1 MFTKSN
7 GSRLTIALL
16 SLGLLAATSE
26 IAAAG
31 WAKNHPGRAEVNAR
45 LTVQK
50 WRINQAEKHGK
61 ITAAQAHTLRKDDRF
76 IRKEERFEASQ
87 HGGHITRSEWKSLN
101 QQENGVSKHIP

>member
-7 GSRLTIALL
+7 GSRFAIALM
-16 SLGLLAATSE
+16 SLGLLASSSQF
-26 IAAAG
+26 AAAG
-31 WAKNHPGRAEVNAR
+31 WAKSHPGRAEVNAR
-45 LTVQK
+45 LTVQN

-61 ITAAQAHTLRKDDRF
+61 ITAAEAHTLHADDRF

-87 HGGHITRSEWKSLN
+87 HGGHVTRSEWKSLN

>member
-26 IAAAG
+26 IASAG
-31 WAKNHPGRAEVNAR
+31 WATSHPGRAEVNAR
-45 LTVQK
+45 LTVQN
-50 WRINQAEKHGK
+50 WRINNALKAGK
-61 ITAAQAHTLRKDDRF
+61 INGFQAHALHAEDRF

-87 HGGHITRSEWKSLN
+87 HGGHLTGAEWKALN